1 MVGMVGVG
9 LHPLLRE
16 VEITYFMSEKYQ
28 WRGFTRAAVK
38 ALCSWCFSV
47 SDIPYLILVTDSA
60 NTPSGKLAGKL
71 RFHAFGKADT
81 RRPRQKD
88 AGQRQL
94 RLLSVIP
101 AGLTPANT
109 KREPSS
115 DGSAFPYGRLFCF
128 PGSQHVPAAVPID
141 V

>member
-60 NTPSGKLAGKL
+60 NTPSGKLAESCGFTLLEKRTPVGRAKKTL
-71 RFHAFGKADT
+71 VSGSYDYYRLY
-81 RRPRQKD
+81 RPD
-88 AGQRQL
+88 
-94 RLLSVIP
+94 
-101 AGLTPANT
+101 
-109 KREPSS
+109 
-115 DGSAFPYGRLFCF
+115 
-128 PGSQHVPAAVPID
+128 
-141 V
+141 